1 MRTPQRPKSEVR
13 KIQLTGG
20 STYIVSLP
28 KRWVSEHGIS
38 PKDQVRVEWRPS
50 GNLRVMPEAST
61 ILRRRELEIDLDKIT
76 INFLL
81 DHLIGAYLSGAQLIR
96 IFSKSGFERKHR
108 KVFRTFIQTTRGIEI
123 TTESEKSIEMLSL
136 LNPTEIPLH
145 SSINRMYLLVSIQI
159 RDITDV
165 LGGSDSS
172 VLNDSEEREKEIDA
186 LRLLMERQVGQILES
201 SSLEDSMGINRWEAS
216 EFSKIVRIF
225 ERMGDHCLLIS
236 NLILEFEGKP
246 ITPKSALLGVIPLWH
261 KSMKLLISN
270 LRKYKINEV
279 HEAKSKLS
287 DAIKILEAYE
297 SNLWDQKVGR
307 INALYR
313 DKISESLRR
322 ICAYSIDMSEIL
334 INMHNHQSS
343 FDKIY

>member
-108 KVFRTFIQTTRGIEI
+108 KVFRTFIQYWLII
-123 TTESEKSIEMLSL
+123 ASL
-136 LNPTEIPLH
+136 LALLQRCSK
-145 SSINRMYLLVSIQI
+145 SSCG
-159 RDITDV
+159 
-165 LGGSDSS
+165 GGSCQEPVCLYMCTS
-172 VLNDSEEREKEIDA
+172 L
-186 LRLLMERQVGQILES
+186 ERQIQ
-201 SSLEDSMGINRWEAS
+201 
-216 EFSKIVRIF
+216 
-225 ERMGDHCLLIS
+225 
-236 NLILEFEGKP
+236 
-246 ITPKSALLGVIPLWH
+246 
-261 KSMKLLISN
+261 
-270 LRKYKINEV
+270 
-279 HEAKSKLS
+279 
-287 DAIKILEAYE
+287 
-297 SNLWDQKVGR
+297 
-307 INALYR
+307 
-313 DKISESLRR
+313 
-322 ICAYSIDMSEIL
+322 
-334 INMHNHQSS
+334 
-343 FDKIY
+343 